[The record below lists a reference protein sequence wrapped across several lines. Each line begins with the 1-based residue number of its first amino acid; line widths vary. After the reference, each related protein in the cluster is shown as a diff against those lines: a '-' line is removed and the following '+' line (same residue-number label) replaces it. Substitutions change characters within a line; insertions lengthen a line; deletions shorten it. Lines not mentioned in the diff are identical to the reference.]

1 MKKHSL
7 RIAMIASPLMIVV
20 GLLVSGSPARAES
33 QEGGR
38 AEPEEGVCSNRTLR
52 GDYGFDVS
60 AQFFLGT
67 LRGVGMTHYNGK
79 GGLTQVDHIVIDGVP
94 PLTEWLHGVGT
105 YTINSDCTGTATL
118 TFTDGPFR
126 PPVTLSLVVVRQ
138 GTEVHIVVDNLG
150 RSSGTYG
157 TSVAIRRN

>member
-1 MKKHSL
+1 
-7 RIAMIASPLMIVV
+7 
-20 GLLVSGSPARAES
+20 
-33 QEGGR
+33 
-38 AEPEEGVCSNRTLR
+38 
-52 GDYGFDVS
+52 
-60 AQFFLGT
+60 
-67 LRGVGMTHYNGK
+67 MTHFNGK
-79 GGLTQVDHIVIDGVP
+79 GGLTQVDHIVINGVP

-150 RSSGTYG
+150 SSSGTYG